1 MYTILGPGCSN
12 IGLHGYPPDIS
23 PGLSVSFEAAIANE
37 DSPVTSHNNIYIVT
51 LSVPL

>member
-12 IGLHGYPPDIS
+12 IGHGYPPDIS

-37 DSPVTSHNNIYIVT
+37 DSPVTSHNNIYIAT

>member
-12 IGLHGYPPDIS
+12 IGRGYPPDIS